1 MRQSSLLFAA
11 SLIVAV
17 PATAQVPE
25 LTVQKIWG
33 SREFSSDLVSVRWM
47 EDGEYFTRTD
57 RGESGTTD
65 LLRVNAR
72 TGEEEVLVRGAD
84 LVPPGVE
91 SPIRIERYQFSPDGK
106 KLLIFTNSVRVWRQN
121 TKGEYYLWDFD
132 AKTLSPISTEPGHQM
147 FAKFSPDGRYVGF
160 VREHNIFVRDMKTGD
175 ERQLTSDGDENII
188 NGTSDW
194 VYEEE
199 LGLRDAFRFS
209 PDGERIAF
217 WRLDQTVIKP
227 FYLIDET
234 SLYPELK
241 PVRYPKAGAQNSEVR
256 IGVVEITTSRTT
268 WMDLGP
274 EKDIYIA
281 DMDFAESPTEIW
293 FTRLN
298 RHQSK
303 LDLMLADVRTGA
315 SRVIMTDQDSAWVDA
330 GEPTWIDG
338 GRQFLFLSERD
349 GYRQVFLFERDGSLV
364 RKVTAGEWDV
374 LGFYGVDEKRKLIYF
389 GASIDGPL
397 ARPLYRIGLNGR
409 GLRRVT
415 QEGGSHGIS
424 FNPTFTMYVDSYSRA
439 GQPPVQTLRRADG
452 RLIRTLAANEKLIA
466 KIDSLGFTR
475 PEFITVPGEGGVEL
489 NAYII
494 KPKDFDPAKRYPLL
508 MRVYGGPGSQ
518 TVRDSWGGSNYL
530 WYQML
535 AEAGYLVASVD
546 NRGTGARGRDFKK
559 MTYMKLGQYESDD
572 QIAAAR
578 HFGSLP
584 YVDADRIGIWGWSYG
599 GYMSLLSSFRGD
611 GAFKAAISVAPVAD
625 WKLYDTIYT
634 ERYMRTP
641 QENPE
646 GYEKGAPLT
655 YAEGLTGNLLIVHG
669 TGDDN
674 VHSQNTTQLIQ
685 KLEQAGKQFDLRL
698 YPNKTHSITG
708 GNTRVNL
715 YEYLTRWLKKNL

>member
-1 MRQSSLLFAA
+1 
-11 SLIVAV
+11 
-17 PATAQVPE
+17 
-25 LTVQKIWG
+25 
-33 SREFSSDLVSVRWM
+33 
-47 EDGEYFTRTD
+47 
-57 RGESGTTD
+57 
-65 LLRVNAR
+65 
-72 TGEEEVLVRGAD
+72 
-84 LVPPGVE
+84 
-91 SPIRIERYQFSPDGK
+91 
-106 KLLIFTNSVRVWRQN
+106 
-121 TKGEYYLWDFD
+121 
-132 AKTLSPISTEPGHQM
+132 
-147 FAKFSPDGRYVGF
+147 
-160 VREHNIFVRDMKTGD
+160 
-175 ERQLTSDGDENII
+175 
-188 NGTSDW
+188 
-194 VYEEE
+194 
-199 LGLRDAFRFS
+199 
-209 PDGERIAF
+209 
-217 WRLDQTVIKP
+217 
-227 FYLIDET
+227 
-234 SLYPELK
+234 
-241 PVRYPKAGAQNSEVR
+241 
-256 IGVVEITTSRTT
+256 
-268 WMDLGP
+268 
-274 EKDIYIA
+274 
-281 DMDFAESPTEIW
+281 
-293 FTRLN
+293 
-298 RHQSK
+298 
-303 LDLMLADVRTGA
+303 
-315 SRVIMTDQDSAWVDA
+315 
-330 GEPTWIDG
+330 
-338 GRQFLFLSERD
+338 
-349 GYRQVFLFERDGSLV
+349 
-364 RKVTAGEWDV
+364 
-374 LGFYGVDEKRKLIYF
+374 
-389 GASIDGPL
+389 
-397 ARPLYRIGLNGR
+397 
-409 GLRRVT
+409 
-415 QEGGSHGIS
+415 
-424 FNPTFTMYVDSYSRA
+424 
-439 GQPPVQTLRRADG
+439 
-452 RLIRTLAANEKLIA
+452 
-466 KIDSLGFTR
+466 
-475 PEFITVPGEGGVEL
+475 
-489 NAYII
+489 
-494 KPKDFDPAKRYPLL
+494 